1 MDGQLLDRRIGQ
13 RIRGRRE
20 ELALSLEDLSERCG
34 VSRSMISK
42 IERVES
48 SPTAALLGK
57 LCSGLGITLSGLM
70 ADAER
75 ALHAVIRRDAQIT
88 WRDPETGYVRRI
100 VSPPQADS
108 SLEIVEIE
116 LPAGARVGFDA
127 WKVQAYEQQVVVLDG
142 TLSLTIAHERI
153 DLKPGDCAHMSV
165 ESGNAFENRT
175 KKSVRYLVAIKKP

>member
-1 MDGQLLDRRIGQ
+1 MDGQLLDRRIGE

-20 ELALSLEDLSERCG
+20 ELGLSLEDLAIRAG

-42 IERVES
+42 IERIES

-57 LCSGLGITLSGLM
+57 LCSGLGLTLSGLM

-75 ALHAVIRRDAQIT
+75 APHALIRRAEQVT

-100 VSPPQADS
+100 VSPPQTGS
-108 SLEIVEIE
+108 PIEIVEIE
-116 LPAGARVGFDA
+116 LPPGARVGFDA
-127 WKVQAYEQQVVVLDG
+127 WKVQAYTQHIVVLDG
-142 TLSLTIAHERI
+142 TLSLTIGGERVEA
-153 DLKPGDCAHMSV
+153 KAGDCVHMSV

-175 KKSVRYLVAIKKP
+175 KKVVRYLVVI